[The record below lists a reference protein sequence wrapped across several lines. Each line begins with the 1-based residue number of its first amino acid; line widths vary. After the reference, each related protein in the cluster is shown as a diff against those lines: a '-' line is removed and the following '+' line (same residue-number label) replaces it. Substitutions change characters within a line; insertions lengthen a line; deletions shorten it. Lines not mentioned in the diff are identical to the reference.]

1 MLSTSL
7 MSEDDSPRVYMSRWE
22 NFSWG
27 MSWGKCRH
35 DHVCLMSSLGV
46 QKANIC
52 LMNTWW
58 GGSWQNTTYRRE
70 QRVSWES
77 LLLQE
82 FCFMLL
88 FDELMAF
95 SFPRNP
101 DRRSGMPGM
110 REERHWEEKPSGKYC
125 GGWASLV
132 AQR

>member
-1 MLSTSL
+1 MGELQL
-7 MSEDDSPRVYMSRWE
+7 
-22 NFSWG
+22 G

-95 SFPRNP
+95 YFPRNP
-101 DRRSGMPGM
+101 DRRSGVPAM
-110 REERHWEEKPSGKYC
+110 REGRQWQEKPSGKYC

-132 AQR
+132 TQG

>member
-1 MLSTSL
+1 MGELQLGNELGKVQTWLCMSDEQFGGAEGEH
-7 MSEDDSPRVYMSRWE
+7 MSEEHLV
-22 NFSWG
+22 
-27 MSWGKCRH
+27 
-35 DHVCLMSSLGV
+35 
-46 QKANIC
+46 
-52 LMNTWW
+52 

-110 REERHWEEKPSGKYC
+110 REGWHWEEKPSGKYC